1 MKKVI
6 VNFAKGEAQGNGTAP
21 VVENQNNAPAAA
33 ETKKEPVS
41 FGEIQE
47 ISEEEAKT
55 DRKGR
60 GGNRKM
66 NEDSQAMYDA
76 IAKMALGLT
85 SEKTKTA
92 FKVPFK
98 GDVTNAKAAATNAR
112 NRWNRELKEGKHT
125 AKVNFGYTDTHIT
138 VTVQAI
144 KSEPVAPA
152 VPAAPTEA

>member
-21 VVENQNNAPAAA
+21 VVDQNNAPAG
-33 ETKKEPVS
+33 ETKKEPVT

-55 DRKGR
+55 GRKGR
-60 GGNRKM
+60 GGNRPM

-92 FKVPFK
+92 FKVPFQ

-144 KSEPVAPA
+144 KSETVAPA